1 MEKNCEYYRLIVE
14 NNLLQDIE
22 EEYLKIINDIEK
34 FEDIEKRVHK
44 ELDNIEKR
52 MCYNNIK
59 IEIMKLQRDK
69 NYEN

>member
-34 FEDIEKRVHK
+34 
-44 ELDNIEKR
+44 R